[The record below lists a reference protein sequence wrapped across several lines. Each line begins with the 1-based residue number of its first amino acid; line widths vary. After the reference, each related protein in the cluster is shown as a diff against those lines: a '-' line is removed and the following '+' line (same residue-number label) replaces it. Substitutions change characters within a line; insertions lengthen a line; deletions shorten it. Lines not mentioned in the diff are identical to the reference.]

1 MDKSNVIHLKLKA
14 NLIRKPTHASLS
26 TSSDKSQAVMA
37 SGALATTLA
46 LVFALNLQIS
56 KVSQNETSSGRG
68 PASARGTEAALST
81 DNLAKTLSERWARQP
96 ASLGKT
102 SVLDQLRSGLLED
115 KYVIR
120 LQDQRVWA
128 IEFSANAADRPKY
141 INDKE
146 EFLQRYKSVLGPSFE
161 KPLLLGEKLD
171 QGRIITRFQLIDES
185 AKPVATAIFESDESD
200 RMLRFEVVK

>member
-14 NLIRKPTHASLS
+14 NLVRKNAHASLA
-26 TSSDKSQAVMA
+26 TSSDKAQAVMA

-46 LVFALNLQIS
+46 LVMALNLQLS
-56 KVSQNETSSGRG
+56 KVSQNETVGQRG
-68 PASARGTEAALST
+68 PASADSAVTTLAT
-81 DNLAKTLSERWARQP
+81 DNLAKTLRARWVRSP

-102 SVLDQLRSGLLED
+102 TVLDQLRTGLLED
-115 KYVIR
+115 KYFVR
-120 LQDQRVWA
+120 LEDEKVWA
-128 IEFSANAADRPKY
+128 IEFSANAGDRPKY
-141 INDKE
+141 ITDKE
-146 EFLQRYKSVLGPSFE
+146 EFLMRYKTVLGPAFE

-171 QGRIITRFQLIDES
+171 QGRIVTRFQLIDES